1 MIGYIYVTKTTCGH
15 YYIGQ
20 HKRQK
25 FDESYLGSGN
35 QLRGKEIESC
45 KMIDTSEY
53 FYELNAKERFWIRH
67 YMDKYGIRCLN
78 MNDYSDTN
86 IGCVFVHKKTNV
98 IAIGTKEMG
107 HLYRITHKKIL
118 RIFKGEI
125 DSVNG
130 LFPEDWEMMTYK
142 EYDVRCLII

>member
-1 MIGYIYVTKTTCGH
+1 MIGYIYVTKTTCCH

-35 QLRGKEIESC
+35 QLP
-45 KMIDTSEY
+45 
-53 FYELNAKERFWIRH
+53 ELCRYRH